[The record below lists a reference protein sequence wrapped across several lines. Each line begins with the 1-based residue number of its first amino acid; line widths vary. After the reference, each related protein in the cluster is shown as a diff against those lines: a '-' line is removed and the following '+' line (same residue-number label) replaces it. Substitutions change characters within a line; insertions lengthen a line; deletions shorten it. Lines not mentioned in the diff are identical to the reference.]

1 MDKGLEAALRR
12 FPLRH
17 EELRRLAQNN
27 ETFRGMCADLA
38 DAEAAFARW
47 SGTPENAP
55 HGSRANEYGK
65 LVSELVLE
73 IEEMLNGAGSP
84 S

>member
-17 EELRRLAQNN
+17 EELRRLAQDN
-27 ETFRGMCADLA
+27 ETFRGMCEDLA

-47 SGTPENAP
+47 SGRPAKVLNE
-55 HGSRANEYGK
+55 SRASEYGK

-73 IEEMLNGAGSP
+73 IEQMLDRTGSN